1 MIGKNKAIFQIIWG
15 VLLALMGIALIF
27 RVPFV
32 MERIVQI
39 EYYADIKGFVRII
52 LYVTAAM
59 LIIGGSKK
67 IYDNY
72 KNISIENSEE

>member
-1 MIGKNKAIFQIIWG
+1 MGKNKAIFQLIWG
-15 VLLALMGIALIF
+15 VLLVLMGIALIF
-27 RVPFV
+27 RTPFV

-39 EYYADIKGFVRII
+39 EYYAHINWLIRII

-59 LIIGGSKK
+59 LIAGGSRK

-72 KNISIENSEE
+72 KNISASDGN

>member
-1 MIGKNKAIFQIIWG
+1 MGKNKAIFQVIWG
-15 VLLALMGIALIF
+15 VLLILMGIALIF
-27 RVPFV
+27 RTPFV

-39 EYYADIKGFVRII
+39 EYYAHIKWLVRII

-59 LIIGGSKK
+59 LIAGGSRK

-72 KNISIENSEE
+72 KNVSASDGN

>member
-1 MIGKNKAIFQIIWG
+1 MGKNKAIFQIIWG
-15 VLLALMGIALIF
+15 VLLVLMGIALIF
-27 RVPFV
+27 RTPFV

-39 EYYADIKGFVRII
+39 EYYADIKWLVRII

-59 LIIGGSKK
+59 LIVGGSKK

-72 KNISIENSEE
+72 SNISTSE

>member
-1 MIGKNKAIFQIIWG
+1 MGKNKAIFQIIWG
-15 VLLALMGIALIF
+15 VLLALMGVALIF

-39 EYYADIKGFVRII
+39 EYYADIKWFVRII
-52 LYVTAAM
+52 LYITAAM
-59 LIIGGSKK
+59 LIGGGSKK

-72 KNISIENSEE
+72 KNISASDEQ

>member
-1 MIGKNKAIFQIIWG
+1 MGKNKAIFQIIWG
-15 VLLALMGIALIF
+15 VLLVLMGIALIF
-27 RVPFV
+27 RTPFV

-39 EYYADIKGFVRII
+39 EYYADIKWLVRII

-59 LIIGGSKK
+59 LIVGGSKK

-72 KNISIENSEE
+72 SNTSTSE

>member
-1 MIGKNKAIFQIIWG
+1 MGKNKVIFQIIWG

-39 EYYADIKGFVRII
+39 EYYADIKWFVRII

-72 KNISIENSEE
+72 RGISASGGQ